1 MNKPKYFSITYDMS
15 KLSDDEQKAVI
26 AEAGSLF
33 RSQKAVCA
41 GWESIA
47 KVENNGWIS
56 IDNPPPHS
64 DRYLCQVK
72 SRNGEIS
79 IEINYLYSDDN
90 AYNKRILGVTHWQ
103 YLPDEAESENE

>member
-1 MNKPKYFSITYDMS
+1 MNNKYFQITYDFD

-26 AEAGSLF
+26 EQAQQGF
-33 RSQKAVCA
+33 KDGKVAVA

-56 IDNPPPHS
+56 IDNPPQHS

-90 AYNKRILGVTHWQ
+90 TYNKRILGVTHWQ
-103 YLPDEAESENE
+103 YLPDEVESENE